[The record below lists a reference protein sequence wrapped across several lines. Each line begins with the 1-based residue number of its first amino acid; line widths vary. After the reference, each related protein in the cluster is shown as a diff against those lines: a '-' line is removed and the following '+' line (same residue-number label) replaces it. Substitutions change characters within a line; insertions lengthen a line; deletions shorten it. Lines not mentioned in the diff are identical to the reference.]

1 MELATSTAVYVHG
14 STITKEKEYIM
25 GLFSLFKPSK
35 NTIIIDGL
43 SLNESLGMKG
53 KVPPRNQLQLLRR
66 LSRFAQREK
75 LNVVVVLSGS
85 PLHKAPARK
94 KFEEITVLYSKN
106 NEAHAKYIVKTARAQ
121 GAGAILI
128 SDNGAVEKVAGGGVQ
143 LMRISTF
150 RKTFDANGS
159 ESDNADRN
167 SGARG
172 GRSRQ
177 PRRRQQQ
184 KPGSEKAPEKASE
197 KPQKESS
204 DSDAINELI
213 DLID

>member
-1 MELATSTAVYVHG
+1 MEQQLTE
-14 STITKEKEYIM
+14 EKEYIM

-66 LSRFAQREK
+66 LSRFAEREK
-75 LNVVVVLSGS
+75 LSVVVVLSGS

-106 NEAHAKYIVKTARAQ
+106 NEAHARYMVKTARAQ

-128 SDNGAVEKVAGGGVQ
+128 SDNGAVEKSAGGGMQ

-150 RKTFDANGS
+150 RKAFDANGS
-159 ESDNADRN
+159 DSDNSDRN
-167 SGARG
+167 SGNRG
-172 GRSRQ
+172 GRSRP
-177 PRRRQQQ
+177 PRRRQQ
-184 KPGSEKAPEKASE
+184 KPGSEKAPEKATE

>member
-1 MELATSTAVYVHG
+1 
-14 STITKEKEYIM
+14 M
-25 GLFSLFKPSK
+25 GLFSLLKPSK
-35 NTIIIDGL
+35 KTIIIDGV

-53 KVPPRNQLQLLRR
+53 KVPPRNQLQMLRR
-66 LSRFAQREK
+66 LSRFSQREK
-75 LNVVVVLSGS
+75 LSVVVVLSGS

-94 KFEEITVLYSKN
+94 KFEEVTVLYSKN
-106 NEAHAKYIVKTARAQ
+106 NEAHAKYIVKTARSH

-128 SDNGAVEKVAGGGVQ
+128 SDNSAVEKSAGGGMQ

-150 RKTFDANGS
+150 RKAFDANGS
-159 ESDNADRN
+159 DADGSERSN
-167 SGARG
+167 GNRG

-177 PRRRQQQ
+177 PRRRQP
-184 KPGSEKAPEKASE
+184 KPSAEKTPEKP
-197 KPQKESS
+197 KKESS

>member
-1 MELATSTAVYVHG
+1 
-14 STITKEKEYIM
+14 M
-25 GLFSLFKPSK
+25 GLFSLLKPSK
-35 NTIIIDGL
+35 KTVIIDGV
-43 SLNESLGMKG
+43 SLNDSLGMKG

-75 LNVVVVLSGS
+75 LSVVVVLSGS

-106 NEAHAKYIVKTARAQ
+106 NEAHAKYMVKTARAH

-128 SDNGAVEKVAGGGVQ
+128 SDNVTVEKIAGGGMQ
-143 LMRISTF
+143 LMRVSTF
-150 RKTFDANGS
+150 RKAFDANGS
-159 ESDNADRN
+159 DADNADRN
-167 SGARG
+167 SGNRG
-172 GRSRQ
+172 GRSRP
-177 PRRRQQQ
+177 PRRRQQ
-184 KPGSEKAPEKASE
+184 KPSSEKPSSEKPPE